1 MNWINGFLITAI
13 SKIEWGSVADWISG
27 IGSLLAIIFAYWQMQ
42 VQRNKEEEDKII
54 ANRPFF
60 SLIEKCEL
68 KNKEEYFWITDED
81 AEYINIDNVLKN
93 TTNYTYFKGDIY
105 GYEFKNVSQ
114 ALATNVVLKVE
125 YQNKVSGRVLK
136 TDYCN
141 IRTCVGADE
150 QAIMLPHSLINESK
164 TYKNWPKRISL
175 YFKSFNNRV
184 YCQSWIEKHTEYG
197 LCVEQIGIKEI
208 PFEEMPDEGG
218 CTRVNLPV
226 EV

>member
-1 MNWINGFLITAI
+1 MANACA
-13 SKIEWGSVADWISG
+13 K
-27 IGSLLAIIFAYWQMQ
+27 
-42 VQRNKEEEDKII
+42 NKEEKDKIL

-93 TTNYTYFKGDIY
+93 TINYTYFKGSIY

-114 ALATNVVLKVE
+114 AVATNVVLKIE
-125 YQNKVSGRVLK
+125 YQNGTRDKVLR

-141 IRTCVGADE
+141 IRTCVGANE
-150 QAIMLPHSLINESK
+150 QAIILPHSIMNNPE
-164 TYKNWPKRISL
+164 TYSHCPKKIYL

-184 YCQSWIEKHTEYG
+184 YCQSWNQKHTEYS

-208 PFEEMPDEGG
+208 PFEEMPDGGG